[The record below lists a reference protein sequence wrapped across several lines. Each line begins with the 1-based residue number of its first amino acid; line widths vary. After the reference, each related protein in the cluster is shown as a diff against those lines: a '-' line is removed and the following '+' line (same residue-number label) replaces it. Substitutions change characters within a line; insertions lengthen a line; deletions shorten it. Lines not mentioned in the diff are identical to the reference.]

1 MYCMYVCMYVCMYM
15 CMYVCMYEV
24 YVCMYVYMYIY
35 VYYLYLY
42 LYLHLCLYLYDYM
55 SISIYLYL
63 YVYISIYLYIYI
75 PMYLYI
81 YTRICMYLYLYL
93 YLYRYIYRCVYV
105 SSPISYLPIL
115 LGIFIEDPSPGQASL
130 HAAISKEARSGEFR
144 QILTGRQG
152 DQLRLCGFLKM
163 CMRVFKMNLARS
175 TRHED
180 APNQKNWCPTRKN
193 YVTNILQNDHL
204 AHFGWVCHGCR
215 SSCLRTRFKA

>member
-1 MYCMYVCMYVCMYM
+1 MYVCICTYTYIIYICIYIF
-15 CMYVCMYEV
+15 
-24 YVCMYVYMYIY
+24 IY
-35 VYYLYLY
+35 VYIYMTI
-42 LYLHLCLYLYDYM
+42 CLYIYIYIY
-55 SISIYLYL
+55 ISIYLYIYISIYL
-63 YVYISIYLYIYI
+63 YVYISIYLYTYVSI
-75 PMYLYI
+75 YI

-93 YLYRYIYRCVYV
+93 YLYIYIYRCVYV

-130 HAAISKEARSGEFR
+130 HAAISKEARSGEFW

-152 DQLRLCGFLKM
+152 HQLRLCGFLKM
-163 CMRVFKMNLARS
+163 CMRVFWAMNLARS

-180 APNQKNWCPTRKN
+180 APNQKNWCPTRKDD
-193 YVTNILQNDHL
+193 VTSILHNDHL

>member
-1 MYCMYVCMYVCMYM
+1 
-15 CMYVCMYEV
+15 
-24 YVCMYVYMYIY
+24 MYIY

-55 SISIYLYL
+55 SIYIYISISIYLYIYISIYL

-81 YTRICMYLYLYL
+81 YILVYVCIYIYICICI
-93 YLYRYIYRCVYV
+93 YIYRCVYV

-130 HAAISKEARSGEFR
+130 HAAISKEARSGEFW

-152 DQLRLCGFLKM
+152 HQLRLCGFLKM
-163 CMRVFKMNLARS
+163 CMRVFWAMNLARS

-180 APNQKNWCPTRKN
+180 APNQKNWCPTRKDD
-193 YVTNILQNDHL
+193 VTSILHNDHL